1 MAEKIALQGFS
12 RLRFFPISDN
22 NTEEYAVDTGSSF
35 HVPWVQDMTRENDTS
50 EAAIYADDTL
60 YLNVKN
66 WNGIRSTITV
76 AELTLEMMGLLGF
89 GDYNETTRSLEWNP
103 QGRNLEFGVT
113 FRCLQTNGNYRMMRM
128 YSFKIDEVRET
139 SIRTRGDNVAIN
151 AYQLIG
157 TFANRV
163 VDGRPGEIHDG
174 DNMEWLDDIPAVKAV

>member
-12 RLRFFPISDN
+12 RLKLFPVNSN
-22 NTEEYAVDTGSSF
+22 NTETYSVDDTNAF
-35 HVPWVQDMTRENDTS
+35 LVPWVQDMTRDSDTS
-50 EAAIYADDTL
+50 ESAIYADDTL

-76 AELTLEMMGLLGF
+76 AELTLEMMAQFGF
-89 GDYNETTRSLEWNP
+89 GEYDTATNSLKWNP

-128 YSFKIDEVRET
+128 YSFKIDEIRET

-151 AYQLIG
+151 AYQLVG
-157 TFANRV
+157 TFTGRV
-163 VDGRPGEIHDG
+163 IDGSPGEVHDG
-174 DNMEWLDDIPAVKAV
+174 DDTAWLDVIPAIAG

>member
-1 MAEKIALQGFS
+1 MVEKIALQGFS
-12 RLRFFPISDN
+12 RLKFFPVTGN
-22 NTEEYAVDTGSSF
+22 NTEEYAVDADKAF
-35 HVPWVQDMTRENDTS
+35 LVPWVQDMTRENDTS
-50 EAAIYADDTL
+50 EAKIFADDTL

-76 AELTLEMMGLLGF
+76 AELTLEMMGMLGF
-89 GDYNETTRSLEWNP
+89 GDYDETARSLEWNP

-139 SIRTRGDNVAIN
+139 AIRTRGDNVAIN

-163 VDGRPGEIHDG
+163 IDGRPGDIHDG
-174 DNMEWLDDIPAVKAV
+174 DDMDWLEDIPAAARV